1 MWKYVPGQSVF
12 FLFWDWNL
20 MLMSQRNP
28 QVTGEETWQGKTK
41 IESWDKENEGIE
53 NNTGTEE

>member
-1 MWKYVPGQSVF
+1 
-12 FLFWDWNL
+12 